1 MGCPNGHAM
10 LFWFFEVIRFS
21 KEVGIGFQD
30 TEVQLSALCSCI
42 LVDWDSTK
50 ACTKGTLFFGEK
62 YPPFG
67 SAFATLTL
75 KARKNYAALNR
86 SCSLLGRAS
95 RWMQGWAATFGVEE
109 RLLVYY
115 FNEHSSLR
123 SWHTATPRTACSLA
137 ES

>member
-62 YPPFG
+62 YIIEYLTKKTIDSYIFNFNNIFNYLNLDY
-67 SAFATLTL
+67 SYFFVQLTSFLLYFLTL
-75 KARKNYAALNR
+75 LNIFF
-86 SCSLLGRAS
+86 LLN
-95 RWMQGWAATFGVEE
+95 
-109 RLLVYY
+109 L
-115 FNEHSSLR
+115 
-123 SWHTATPRTACSLA
+123 
-137 ES
+137 